1 MDEPSPSAGAQGRAQ
16 SRCRFGTGE
25 PSPGADVG
33 GASLVPL
40 QMHMRQG
47 YASAGRHCMIISGD
61 VQPTPEL
68 ELEPDARAT
77 HFAEDHAE
85 VPQRGAAGGNR
96 VLPFEIDQVA
106 DAAWASPVPLQAGA
120 SLVPL

>member
-1 MDEPSPSAGAQGRAQ
+1 M
-16 SRCRFGTGE
+16 
-25 PSPGADVG
+25 
-33 GASLVPL
+33 

-47 YASAGRHCMIISGD
+47 YASVGRHRMIISGD

-85 VPQRGAAGGNR
+85 VPKRGAAGGNR